1 MKRPCGILALMLVFL
16 FTGVAAR
23 AQDKASQKP
32 HKKGKEP
39 LVFIDT
45 DYGQIVLLLYDLT
58 PKHKENF
65 LKLAKQGFYDGLLF
79 HRVIEHFVIQ
89 GGDPDSR
96 NAKAGQLLGDGD
108 VGYRIDAEFDAR
120 LYHKRGAVGAARDNN
135 PEKAS
140 SGCQFYIVQGKKLT
154 DEQIAAISKRTGV
167 QFTPEQI
174 ETYKT
179 VGGIPHLDQNYTV
192 FGEVIAGMEVV
203 DKIAA
208 VETDAN
214 DRPKQDVRMRMKV
227 KKMSRKKIEKRFG
240 YRFPDY
246 L

>member
-1 MKRPCGILALMLVFL
+1 MKKIYKLLFWCCLLSLAASALQ
-16 FTGVAAR
+16 
-23 AQDKASQKP
+23 AQSLSA
-32 HKKGKEP
+32 KKKNKKEP

-65 LKLAKQGFYDGLLF
+65 LKLAKEGFYDGLLF
-79 HRVIEHFVIQ
+79 HRVIEQFVIQ
-89 GGDPDSR
+89 GGDPNSR
-96 NAKAGQLLGDGD
+96 NALAGQPLGSGD
-108 VGYRIDAEFDAR
+108 VGYRIDAEFDPR
-120 LYHKRGAVGAARDNN
+120 LYHKRGAVGAARDDN

-140 SGCQFYIVQGKKLT
+140 SGCQFYIVQGKKMT
-154 DEQIAAISKRTGV
+154 EEQIAAISKRTGV
-167 QFTPEQI
+167 QFTAEQI
-174 ETYKT
+174 ETYKM

-192 FGEVIAGMEVV
+192 FGEVIAGMDVV

-208 VETDAN
+208 VETDSN
-214 DRPKQDVRMRMKV
+214 DRPKQDVRMRMQV
-227 KKMSRKKIEKRFG
+227 KEMSRKKIEQRFG

>member
-1 MKRPCGILALMLVFL
+1 MKKIYKLLFWCCLLSLAASTLQ
-16 FTGVAAR
+16 
-23 AQDKASQKP
+23 AQSLSA
-32 HKKGKEP
+32 KKKNKKEP

-65 LKLAKQGFYDGLLF
+65 LKLAKEGFYDGLLF
-79 HRVIEHFVIQ
+79 HRVIEQFVIQ
-89 GGDPDSR
+89 GGDPNSR
-96 NAKAGQLLGDGD
+96 NALAGRPLGSGD
-108 VGYRIDAEFDAR
+108 VGYRIDAEFDPR
-120 LYHKRGAVGAARDNN
+120 LYHKRGAVGAARDDN

-140 SGCQFYIVQGKKLT
+140 SGCQFYIVQGKKMT
-154 DEQIAAISKRTGV
+154 EEQIAAISKRTGV
-167 QFTPEQI
+167 QFTAEQI

-192 FGEVIAGMEVV
+192 FGEVIAGMDVV

-208 VETDAN
+208 VETDSN
-214 DRPKQDVRMRMKV
+214 DRPKQDVRMRMQV
-227 KKMSRKKIEKRFG
+227 KEMSRKKIEQRFG

>member
-1 MKRPCGILALMLVFL
+1 MRKIYTLFALLGIISLAAMPL
-16 FTGVAAR
+16 R
-23 AQDKASQKP
+23 AQEVSSKSQ
-32 HKKGKEP
+32 KKGKEP

-65 LKLAKQGFYDGLLF
+65 LKLAKEGFYDGLLF
-79 HRVIEHFVIQ
+79 HRVIEQFVIQ

-96 NAKAGQLLGDGD
+96 NARPGQLLGDGD
-108 VGYRIDAEFDAR
+108 VGYRIDAEFDPR

-167 QFTPEQI
+167 QFTPGQI

-208 VETDAN
+208 VETDGN

-227 KKMSRKKIEKRFG
+227 KKMSRKKIEKRFR
-240 YRFPDY
+240 YQFPDY
-246 L
+246 P